1 MTMLDDRGN
10 THGQFSDN
18 ALITQT
24 NEQMFRKL
32 PGYENATPTER
43 EAMHMII
50 QKLSRAF
57 SGDVH
62 YDDHWFDIIGYALLV
77 LIENQQTKEQFEQIK
92 NRSFYDD
99 EF

>member
-1 MTMLDDRGN
+1 MSSITERLMTMLDNRGD

-18 ALITQT
+18 SYVTQT

-32 PGYENATPTER
+32 PGYENSTATER
-43 EAMHMII
+43 EALHMII

-62 YDDHWFDIIGYALLV
+62 FDDHWYDIIGYALLV
-77 LIENQQTKEQFEQIK
+77 LIENSEGQENANE
-92 NRSFYDD
+92 
-99 EF
+99 